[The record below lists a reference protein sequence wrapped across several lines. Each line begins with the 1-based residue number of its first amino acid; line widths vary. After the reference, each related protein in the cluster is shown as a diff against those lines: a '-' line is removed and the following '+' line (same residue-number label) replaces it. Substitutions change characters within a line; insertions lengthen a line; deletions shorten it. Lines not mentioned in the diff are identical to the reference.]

1 MVMVVFRDD
10 DLVLARCDSLDLD
23 VVWHSRC
30 ELRCDAFRHGGYG
43 DDIRL
48 DDGNRSGDG
57 DVCAMCEYSD
67 DSYDNLSKCSGD
79 SSVDSSPNTK
89 ANDRLRRL
97 ATKTNRILRDELCNE
112 VR

>member
-48 DDGNRSGDG
+48 DDGNRSGDDDLCTICG
-57 DVCAMCEYSD
+57 YGD
-67 DSYDNLSKCSGD
+67 DSYDNLSRCSGD
-79 SSVDSSPNTK
+79 NNVDNSPNTK
-89 ANDRLRRL
+89 VNDKQRML
-97 ATKTNRILRDELCNE
+97 ATKTNRILRDGLCNE